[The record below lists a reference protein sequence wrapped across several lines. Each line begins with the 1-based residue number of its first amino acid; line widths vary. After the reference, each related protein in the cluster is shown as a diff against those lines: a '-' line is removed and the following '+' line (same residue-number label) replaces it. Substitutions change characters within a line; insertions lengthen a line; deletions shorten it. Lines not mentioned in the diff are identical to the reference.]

1 MAIFL
6 ETAQGR
12 QEIDAATLMGGI
24 GGDLIGAGG
33 DDDLRKKIDAKL
45 KETRQG
51 RLPFFNPQAG
61 MTKAE
66 AAKSGFEQAIKT
78 VEDVVGA
85 TSKAGLI
92 IEGAKALNDIFKVV
106 PLGKGDESIGQVP
119 NQIEHDSSRIRI
131 EASPRNILRLALPRA
146 FTQEKGANVPFLR
159 KVIRGEAT
167 NEKGTSTIAPPWLKL
182 KWDEEVKKWRVSGHE
197 GRTRSIAS
205 LLERGDDPIPIDLF
219 LKNKVGN
226 RITEDRVTPEMR
238 KALTLDQV
246 IPQGRRTKRAL
257 PKDPVTI
264 GQTFNA
270 PPEEPEI
277 GKART
282 IDVQLGE
289 PFSSRIRNIPIRVSP
304 SKNDI
309 RRLFADQKRDIDG
322 PDQIESHTVPTLR
335 YAIHADTR
343 ELYIWDANKAV
354 HSDLNSEEKGGLS
367 KLPVSGS
374 DMGFIYLNKDGSLTA
389 ISGES
394 KDISVDELI
403 KGKTVGEAFMIPP
416 MAKKIIPTIDE
427 AFPDKENIVSFRSV
441 DLKDSLPKA
450 VLNKFSAQ
458 GLIPDQFD
466 VDLFGGAGG
475 IFKEAGREQAKTMF
489 KFPKQEGFPSVDLT
503 KARTDLADGSVGSVI
518 ADFPFL
524 VNKYLGSS
532 SSSTKK
538 LGAIQ
543 GSFAVNTKGELK
555 LIQITGA
562 MEAIR
567 ILEPGGVALFK
578 TQDVRPVSGL
588 GRKIFIPSTQV
599 IMDVA
604 EGQGM
609 KLIGRQ
615 SVKSR
620 GKGIKPVEWLVYK
633 KTTGDVLPFKKE

>member
-1 MAIFL
+1 VAIFL

-270 PPEEPEI
+270 P
-277 GKART
+277 
-282 IDVQLGE
+282 
-289 PFSSRIRNIPIRVSP
+289 
-304 SKNDI
+304 
-309 RRLFADQKRDIDG
+309 
-322 PDQIESHTVPTLR
+322 
-335 YAIHADTR
+335 
-343 ELYIWDANKAV
+343 
-354 HSDLNSEEKGGLS
+354 EEKE
-367 KLPVSGS
+367 P
-374 DMGFIYLNKDGSLTA
+374 
-389 ISGES
+389 
-394 KDISVDELI
+394 
-403 KGKTVGEAFMIPP
+403 
-416 MAKKIIPTIDE
+416 PTIDE
-427 AFPDKENIVSFRSV
+427 AFGEKPKMVEMAHSAEGLADLTSISEEGLRPDTSVEPAADEAFAAGTFRLIFDADPQTLGKSVARGFAKDMPFTQTQEIIPANTIKRIEVDVGNLPAAPLSEDAAEAKFNAVIKKIKRLTPLFDEENQKEW
-441 DLKDSLPKA
+441 DLLFTEGRTVHSADPRIKPLAQQLQRVMNEQDQTFGDAAPDIHEGNYRT
-450 VLNKFSAQ
+450 VLKK
-458 GLIPDQFD
+458 
-466 VDLFGGAGG
+466 LFGDK
-475 IFKEAGREQAKTMF
+475 IKI
-489 KFPKQEGFPSVDLT
+489 
-503 KARTDLADGSVGSVI
+503 SVI
-518 ADFPFL
+518 
-524 VNKYLGSS
+524 
-532 SSSTKK
+532 
-538 LGAIQ
+538 
-543 GSFAVNTKGELK
+543 
-555 LIQITGA
+555 
-562 MEAIR
+562 
-567 ILEPGGVALFK
+567 
-578 TQDVRPVSGL
+578 TQ
-588 GRKIFIPSTQV
+588 
-599 IMDVA
+599 
-604 EGQGM
+604 
-609 KLIGRQ
+609 
-615 SVKSR
+615 
-620 GKGIKPVEWLVYK
+620 
-633 KTTGDVLPFKKE
+633 KEEE